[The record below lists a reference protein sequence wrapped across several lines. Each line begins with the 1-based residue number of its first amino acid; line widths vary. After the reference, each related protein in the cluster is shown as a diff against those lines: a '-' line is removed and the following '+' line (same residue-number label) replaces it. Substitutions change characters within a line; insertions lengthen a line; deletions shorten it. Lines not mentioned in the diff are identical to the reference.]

1 MTTIPPTKVIYFYIL
16 KKKYFTKSQS
26 SLPLNTNKNIS
37 SCQLTYVPSNFLG
50 DMLCTCSSRK
60 RNIRP
65 RKWMSNQTIWCYKL
79 RQVLQTASNF
89 QSMYDHQPL
98 AISSGIWSL
107 SIFMKCHSGGLTFVA
122 CNFLSEYLSMS
133 TFCTSAA
140 KI

>member
-1 MTTIPPTKVIYFYIL
+1 MTTVPPTKVIYFYFL
-16 KKKYFTKSQS
+16 NKYFTKSQS
-26 SLPLNTNKNIS
+26 SLPLTTNKNIN

-65 RKWMSNQTIWCYKL
+65 RKLMSNQKYKL

-89 QSMYDHQPL
+89 QSRYEHQPL